1 MIWQTDDGNTWKIH
15 LTKKINLM
23 PSKDSNEKCL
33 MHSKSNNTE
42 IIISNESNEITEDT
56 FWSLLLGYQIG
67 LEESMRTGDFV
78 FYSI

>member
-1 MIWQTDDGNTWKIH
+1 
-15 LTKKINLM
+15 M

-42 IIISNESNEITEDT
+42 IIISNESNEIIEDT

-67 LEESMRTGDFV
+67 LEESMSTGDFA